1 MLDLNRPTDHPKER
15 QKVPERMR
23 QRQYYVVEPELEL
36 LFNLN
41 GSEGAHSFHV
51 LLVTVET
58 LAHLNDI
65 NMMN

>member
-1 MLDLNRPTDHPKER
+1 
-15 QKVPERMR
+15 MR